1 MDSVYRAIVRRPAA
15 TLLVVA
21 LLTAFFGWH
30 ARNMRL
36 DASVQTLLNE
46 GDDQKAYY
54 DEIRALFGSD
64 EIGVV
69 GVLAD
74 DVYEP
79 AVLKKIQDL
88 TARISK
94 VDGVQEVVSLTNAAD
109 PVEDVIQPPPLIPRR
124 GCRSCP
130 APRGPACRSAPR
142 LLPPPNRARGPVRH
156 STR

>member
-30 ARNMRL
+30 ARSMRL

-69 GVLAD
+69 GVIGD
-74 DVYEP
+74 DVYRPE
-79 AVLKKIQDL
+79 ALQKIRDL
-88 TARISK
+88 TDRIAK
-94 VDGVQEVVSLTNAAD
+94 VDGVAAVVSLTNAAD
-109 PVEDVIQPPPLIPRR
+109 PVQDVI
-124 GCRSCP
+124 
-130 APRGPACRSAPR
+130 
-142 LLPPPNRARGPVRH
+142 
-156 STR
+156 